1 MVRHWVDCDAGYECG
16 QKGVE
21 PRFSLQRVAFCRHPR
36 IWHGNSLPRSLQNM
50 FCYNVDFEWPVWRS
64 EKQMSKDQ
72 PSYNLPTFKSV
83 NLSEKVQLP
92 SWIGRNW
99 KHPEK
104 QCKVVKVCS
113 PVFKLYISV
122 LNFLSQLSFVKC
134 FMRKKKPQFPHL
146 QNHDNI
152 ILHRQEVLWVLRDIT
167 WKKMFS
173 KCYVRFFF
181 FFAMLKVKH
190 QNTWPLLPQN
200 CQGHQNQGDSEK
212 LSQPRRAYGYMTS
225 KCNISWMGSWNRKKT
240 YGKN

>member
-1 MVRHWVDCDAGYECG
+1 MLADEKMVRHWVDCDAGYECG

-50 FCYNVDFEWPVWRS
+50 FCYNMDFEWPVWRS
-64 EKQMSKDQ
+64 EKQTSKDQ

-113 PVFKLYISV
+113 PVLKLYISV

-134 FMRKKKPQFPHL
+134 FMRKKKPQFPYL

-152 ILHRQEVLWVLRDIT
+152 ILHRQKVLWVLRDIT

-181 FFAMLKVKH
+181 FCHVK
-190 QNTWPLLPQN
+190 
-200 CQGHQNQGDSEK
+200 SK
-212 LSQPRRAYGYMTS
+212 TS
-225 KCNISWMGSWNRKKT
+225 KYLTSTPSELSRSSKPGRLWETVTAKGSLWIHDK
-240 YGKN
+240 